1 MVETRANL
9 VAGTWVADGGD
20 GYRDDINPS
29 DVDDVIAKIP
39 AMAAEQ
45 AASAVRAAV
54 DSARGWRETSSVI
67 RGEILRKAG
76 SLLRERSAEIAD
88 VLRREAGKPRRDAL
102 GEVIKSAEFLEYYGG
117 LGRSPVGEVLPDAR
131 PGVVAQTRYEP
142 LGVVVAITP
151 WNDPLLTP
159 ARKLGPALVTGNTI
173 VLKPASY
180 TPIVS
185 QELARALSD
194 AGLPAGVVNT
204 VTGNSDIV
212 GPVLV
217 DNPDVD
223 AVTFTGSTAVGK
235 DLRQRLAGSAVRLQT
250 EMGGKNAVLVMPDAD
265 LAAAATTIVA
275 AAFGGVGQRCTAAS
289 RLIVHEDVYDE
300 LLDAVFA
307 VMANIHIGPT
317 SEEATTHGPVIS
329 QTQLSTV
336 LSAIGRARDEGGR
349 ILRGGDHLIDSPLDQ
364 GFFVDPAV
372 IEVRPDTGLWRD
384 EVFGPVLAVT
394 KVTSLDAAIDIV
406 NDSPYG
412 LSAGIFTTDL
422 AASHVFAER
431 VNTGQVAV
439 NLPTSGWDAHLP
451 FGGFKDSGSL
461 FKEQGAEGLRFY
473 TRVKTVAM
481 RVV

>member
-9 VAGTWVADGGD
+9 VAGAWVADGGD

-29 DVDDVIAKIP
+29 DIDDVVAKIP

-45 AASAVRAAV
+45 AAGAVRAAV
-54 DSARGWRETSSVI
+54 DSARGWRDTSSVI

-76 SLLRERSAEIAD
+76 GLLRERSAEVAD
-88 VLRREAGKPRRDAL
+88 VLRREAGKPRADAL
-102 GEVIKSAEFLEYYGG
+102 GEVLKSAEFLEYYGG
-117 LGRSPVGEVLPDAR
+117 LGRGAIGEVLPDAR

-159 ARKLGPALVTGNTI
+159 ARKLGPALVTGNTV

-204 VTGNSDIV
+204 VTGDSHIV

-217 DNPDVD
+217 DNPDVQ
-223 AVTFTGSTAVGK
+223 AVPFTGSTAVGK
-235 DLRQRLAGSAVRLQT
+235 DLRQRLAGSAIRLQT
-250 EMGGKNAVLVMPDAD
+250 EMGGKNAVFVMPDAD

-275 AAFGGVGQRCTAAS
+275 AAFGGVGQRCTATS
-289 RLIVHEDVYDE
+289 RLIVHEDVYADLME
-300 LLDAVFA
+300 AIFA
-307 VMANIHIGPT
+307 AMANIRVGPT
-317 SEEATTHGPVIS
+317 SEAATTHGPVIS
-329 QTQLSTV
+329 ESQLSTV
-336 LSAIGRARDEGGR
+336 LSAIGRARDQGGR
-349 ILRGGDHLIDSPLDQ
+349 VLRGGDRLVSSPLDQ

-372 IEVRPDTGLWRD
+372 IEVLPDAGLWRD

-394 KVTSLDAAIDIV
+394 KVKSLDAAIDIV
-406 NDSPYG
+406 NDSSYG

-422 AASHVFAER
+422 AASHTFADR

>member
-29 DVDDVIAKIP
+29 DVDDIVAKIP
-39 AMAAEQ
+39 EMAAEQ
-45 AASAVRAAV
+45 AAGAVRAAV
-54 DSARGWRETSSVI
+54 DAAREWRETSSVV
-67 RGEILRKAG
+67 RGDILRQAG
-76 SLLRERSAEIAD
+76 GLLRERSAEVAD

-102 GEVIKSAEFLEYYGG
+102 GEVLKSAEFLEYYGG
-117 LGRSPVGEVLPDAR
+117 LGRGAIGEVLPDAR

-159 ARKLGPALVTGNTI
+159 ARKLGPALVTGNTV

-235 DLRQRLAGSAVRLQT
+235 GLRQRLAGAGVRLQT
-250 EMGGKNAVLVMPDAD
+250 EMGGKNGVFVMPDAD

-289 RLIVHEDVYDE
+289 RLIVHEDVYAD
-300 LLDAVFA
+300 LLDAIFA
-307 VMANIHIGPT
+307 TMANIQVGPT
-317 SEEATTHGPVIS
+317 SEESTTHGPVIS
-329 QTQLSTV
+329 QSQLATV
-336 LSAIGRARDEGGR
+336 LSAIDKARERGRPNPPRRRPPGR
-349 ILRGGDHLIDSPLDQ
+349 FPAGSGILRGPRGHRGAAGHEPVAGRGVRPGLGGDQ
-364 GFFVDPAV
+364 G
-372 IEVRPDTGLWRD
+372 
-384 EVFGPVLAVT
+384 
-394 KVTSLDAAIDIV
+394 
-406 NDSPYG
+406 
-412 LSAGIFTTDL
+412 
-422 AASHVFAER
+422 
-431 VNTGQVAV
+431 GQ
-439 NLPTSGWDAHLP
+439 S
-451 FGGFKDSGSL
+451 
-461 FKEQGAEGLRFY
+461 
-473 TRVKTVAM
+473 
-481 RVV
+481 